1 MKNKK
6 SIADNIRRIRES
18 LGYSQ
23 DYVAIRLDIS
33 QQAYSTIEKTPEK
46 STLSRLRQ
54 ISEILQVPL
63 VTLLGEDDTII
74 QQNFNQVG
82 GNAATQMRVQESGS
96 EKLVYERLISELR
109 DQIDFLRSKMK

>member
-63 VTLLGEDDTII
+63 VTLLGECGLTWSDGRRWKT
-74 QQNFNQVG
+74 NYKHSE
-82 GNAATQMRVQESGS
+82 TQSAS
-96 EKLVYERLISELR
+96 SAPT
-109 DQIDFLRSKMK
+109 